1 MRQKEKN
8 YKETLKYFNDDHLAT
23 NVWVTKYALKDK
35 KGNFYFGGRKD
46 SLIIKGGENIYPS
59 EIENAITTYKF
70 EEAVFRRAPTYTDI
84 RIQLDEISLQAEML
98 YENLGKLYPGAR
110 SFLLQSHIF
119 ANKDYK
125 YLAKLISGLE
135 TLTDTSQHS
144 VESLKGK
151 KGRPINAFGMLLIAQ
166 LARSCLKNTDI
177 NPSQNNSTFMGLVL
191 IIGEAV
197 ANNNLK
203 DIVGE
208 ALEQVGQ

>member
-1 MRQKEKN
+1 MPKSKYRKISNISGEDFSFQKPYSLPDRLKKKINNLYEN
-8 YKETLKYFNDDHLAT
+8 LNETF
-23 NVWVTKYALKDK
+23 
-35 KGNFYFGGRKD
+35 
-46 SLIIKGGENIYPS
+46 IS

-151 KGRPINAFGMLLIAQ
+151 RGRPINAFGMLLIAQ

-191 IIGEAV
+191 IVGEAV

>member
-1 MRQKEKN
+1 MPKSKYRKISNISGEDFSFQKLYSLPDRLKKKIKN
-8 YKETLKYFNDDHLAT
+8 LYANLNETF
-23 NVWVTKYALKDK
+23 
-35 KGNFYFGGRKD
+35 
-46 SLIIKGGENIYPS
+46 IS

-151 KGRPINAFGMLLIAQ
+151 RGRPINAFGMLLIAQ